1 MSDAPNPKAE
11 DESEG
16 GGTYNPSGGIPSHPA
31 DPGYGDK
38 DADDATDAADEE
50 A

>member
-1 MSDAPNPKAE
+1 MKDPK
-11 DESEG
+11 DEEETE
-16 GGTYNPSGGIPSHPA
+16 GTYNPSGGVPGHPA

-38 DADDATDAADEE
+38 DPDDSTDAADEKG